1 MTTHARVVLA
11 DRRDAH
17 ADLVDGLQ
25 GSDWRRRWTTVV
37 VLLRTVLH
45 ILHKV
50 DAERDP
56 EVRSAVQ
63 AVWLDLKASKPEPA
77 TLWCFIE
84 EDRNSIL
91 EEYVH
96 RAGQSVGVLV
106 GAGRAET
113 SYDMNSGRFSG
124 EDPRQVATSAIDWL
138 ESVPNDVDAPS
149 ATRQP

>member
-84 EDRNSIL
+84 ETETQSSRSTSIAL
-91 EEYVH
+91 V
-96 RAGQSVGVLV
+96 RAWESSSEQ
-106 GAGRAET
+106 
-113 SYDMNSGRFSG
+113 G
-124 EDPRQVATSAIDWL
+124 ERRPAMT
-138 ESVPNDVDAPS
+138 
-149 ATRQP
+149 